1 MRPVI
6 AVSDIHG
13 QMLVFPELEKIR
25 ARYPTAPVVFGGD
38 YQDSMHHH
46 SGFNVAQKI
55 MEMQQAEPDNIF
67 AIKGNHD
74 ASAVESLTGENDFWL
89 EADGEDVIAEAA
101 LLKGHT
107 LTSMKMATELVKRDY
122 ADLIDWMGAL
132 PLTVKLNKLLFVHAG
147 LNLSAPNPVED
158 TSDHDKYWLREEYW
172 FSVQPYFARN
182 PLSCAVVSGHTPTNS
197 ISGLYLGGSAAPAT
211 RRNRVN
217 SPAGVLTVQYEGEYA
232 RFFIDGGNHGG
243 PSYYI
248 GNIAVFDMDSG
259 ELIEAYENGKIS
271 K

>member
-1 MRPVI
+1 MKPVI

-25 ARYPTAPVVFGGD
+25 AKYPDAPVVFGGD

-46 SGFNVAQKI
+46 SGFSVAQRI
-55 MEMQQAEPDNIF
+55 MEMQQAEPDKIF

-74 ASAVESLTGENDFWL
+74 ASAWESLTGENDFWL
-89 EADGEDVIAEAA
+89 EADGEDVIAEAT
-101 LLKGHT
+101 LLKGHK
-107 LTSMKMATELVKRDY
+107 LTSMKMATEFVRRDY
-122 ADLIDWMGAL
+122 ADLIDWMGRL

-147 LNLSAPNPVED
+147 LNLSLSNPIED
-158 TSDHDKYWLREEYW
+158 TPDHDKYWLREEYW

-182 PLSCAVVSGHTPTNS
+182 SLNCAIVSGHTPTSN
-197 ISGLYLGGSAAPAT
+197 ITGLYLDGTADSAT
-211 RRNRVN
+211 KRNRVA
-217 SPAGVLTVQYEGEYA
+217 SRIGVFTVQYKGEYA
-232 RFFIDGGNHGG
+232 RYFIDGGNHGG

-248 GNIAVFDMDSG
+248 GNIAVFDMDTG
-259 ELIEAYENGKIS
+259 RLIEALENGKLS